1 MKHRKTYAD
10 MERHPGDMSD
20 FRRPAYSVRHPDSKY
35 GNIQNMSIPQ
45 QSVAGYPES
54 EYNIQNVST
63 GQQNEAGYPEFE
75 YGTHKPSAAELIRAQ
90 GEQIRETPRV
100 NRKHSA
106 WIEDAEKYIAGK
118 YNIRGDADGH
128 NKGTAPGVPE

>member
-1 MKHRKTYAD
+1 MKKHKRYPNQIKDDKRKEYDEMETSHAD
-10 MERHPGDMSD
+10 MTD
-20 FRRPAYSVRHPDSKY
+20 FRRPAYSVRHPDTRY
-35 GNIQNMSIPQ
+35 TDT
-45 QSVAGYPES
+45 
-54 EYNIQNVST
+54 QNVST
-63 GQQNEAGYPEFE
+63 GQQNEAEYLKSE
-75 YGTHKPSAAELIRAQ
+75 YGTHKPSDAALIRAQ
-90 GEQIRETPRV
+90 GEQIREGV

>member
-1 MKHRKTYAD
+1 MKHKKTYAD

-20 FRRPAYSVRHPDSKY
+20 FRRPAYSVRHPDTGY
-35 GNIQNMSIPQ
+35 TDTQNMSIPQ

-75 YGTHKPSAAELIRAQ
+75 YGTQYMSMAGKLIRAQ
-90 GEQIRETPRV
+90 GEQIREMPRV

-118 YNIRGDADGH
+118 YNIRGDADGQ
-128 NKGTAPGVPE
+128 KDS

>member
-10 MERHPGDMSD
+10 MERHPGDMTD
-20 FRRPAYSVRHPDSKY
+20 FRRPAYSVRHPKSKY
-35 GNIQNMSIPQ
+35 SDTQNMS
-45 QSVAGYPES
+45 
-54 EYNIQNVST
+54 T
-63 GQQNEAGYPEFE
+63 
-75 YGTHKPSAAELIRAQ
+75 AAALIRAQ

-118 YNIRGDADGH
+118 YRIRGDADGD

>member
-1 MKHRKTYAD
+1 MKHKKTYAD
-10 MERHPGDMSD
+10 MERHPGDMTD
-20 FRRPAYSVRHPDSKY
+20 FRRPAYSVRHPDTGYSHT
-35 GNIQNMSIPQ
+35 QNMSIPQ
-45 QSVAGYPES
+45 QNVAPYIKS
-54 EYNIQNVST
+54 
-63 GQQNEAGYPEFE
+63 E
-75 YGTHKPSAAELIRAQ
+75 YGTPKQSATALIRAQ

-118 YNIRGDADGH
+118 YRIRGDADGD